1 MKIMFISVVREESVG
16 NDSSLSD
23 VGNESGGLLL
33 EEIGNE
39 TLSEVLDG
47 ALDHVSS
54 LFI

>member
-16 NDSSLSD
+16 NDSIMSD
-23 VGNESGGLLL
+23 VGNDVGGLLL
-33 EEIGNE
+33 EEIGDE

-47 ALDHVSS
+47 ALDHVSF